1 MNAGTV
7 ASTMT
12 RTDITAVQRGV
23 LGRYFNAYRIA
34 AYLMVLYTLGHT
46 FGAVI
51 GTPEFGPQSD
61 AVAFSMKTVHVIVQ
75 GTERTWYDFYRGFG
89 AFVSVFFLYSTWV
102 AWYLGGLN
110 RQTRRILQPITG
122 AFVVAWMAGAVLAW
136 QFFFAA
142 PRIFSTVITLILITA
157 CVQDRRAAH

>member
-7 ASTMT
+7 VSTMT
-12 RTDITAVQRGV
+12 RADIPIVQRGV
-23 LGRYFNAYRIA
+23 RGRYFNAYRIA

-46 FGAVI
+46 LGAVI

-61 AVAFSMKTVHVIVQ
+61 AVAFSMKTVHLIVQ
-75 GTERTWYDFYRGFG
+75 GTKRTWYDFFRGFG
-89 AFVSVFFLYSTWV
+89 AFVSVFFVYSTWI
-102 AWYLGGLN
+102 AWYLGGLD
-110 RQTRRILQPITG
+110 REIRRIFQPVTW
-122 AFVVAWMAGAVLAW
+122 ALVVAWVAGAVLAW

-157 CVQDRRAAH
+157 CVQDQRSAR